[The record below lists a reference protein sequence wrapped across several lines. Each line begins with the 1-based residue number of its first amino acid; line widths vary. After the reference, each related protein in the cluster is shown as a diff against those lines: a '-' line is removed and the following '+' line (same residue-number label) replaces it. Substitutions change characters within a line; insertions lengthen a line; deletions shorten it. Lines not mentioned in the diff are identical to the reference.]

1 MIFTENFS
9 LEELC
14 VSDTA
19 VRLGIDN
26 TPHAS
31 ALVNLSTLA
40 EGLERVRRVLGH
52 PMRILSGYRCEELE
66 RALTAKDFAAWCHRH
81 GKITDSESDTAAAWR
96 EYYARKAHPQ
106 GWAGDFICPAFG
118 TPVEIVQVLRKSG
131 IAFDQLIEE
140 GSWVHV
146 SFDPRMRGQVLAA
159 TFARDGTP
167 SYSSAPIAD
176 PLPEQAA

>member
-1 MIFTENFS
+1 MMLTEHFS

-26 TPHAS
+26 TPHDPIVLA
-31 ALVNLSTLA
+31 NLQTTA

-52 PMRILSGYRCEELE
+52 PMRSLSGFRCEELE
-66 RALTAKDFAAWCHRH
+66 RILTAKDFAAWCKRH
-81 GKITDSESDTAAAWR
+81 SERDTAAAWR

-106 GWAGDFICPAFG
+106 GYADDFICPAFG
-118 TPVEIVQVLRKSG
+118 TPVEIVKVLKGSG

-140 GSWVHV
+140 GSWVHA
-146 SFDPRMRGQVLAA
+146 SFDPRMRGQVLTA
-159 TFARDGTP
+159 TFAKDGTP
-167 SYSSAPIAD
+167 SY
-176 PLPEQAA
+176 ETAAA

>member
-1 MIFTENFS
+1 MMLTEHFS

-26 TPHAS
+26 TPS
-31 ALVNLSTLA
+31 NLIVANLRTTA

-52 PMRILSGYRCEELE
+52 SMRVLSGFRCEELE
-66 RALTAKDFAAWCHRH
+66 RVLTAKDFMAWGKRH
-81 GKITDSESDTAAAWR
+81 GKLASATTWP
-96 EYYARKAHPQ
+96 EYFERKAHPK
-106 GWAGDFICPAFG
+106 GYAGDFICPAFG
-118 TPVEIVQVLRKSG
+118 TPVEIVKVLKGSG

-140 GSWVHV
+140 GSWVHA

-159 TFARDGTP
+159 TFAKDGTP
-167 SYSSAPIAD
+167 SY
-176 PLPEQAA
+176 ETQA